1 MTNNEFSFRIKHY
14 RFKENKINHNH
25 IRSKKPEP
33 VVVPVSVPEPVVVSV
48 PVLAPENN
56 AISLQKEKINKIKKD
71 LRDNLKNK
79 K

>member
-25 IRSKKPEP
+25 IRSQKPEP
-33 VVVPVSVPEPVVVSV
+33 VVVSVPEPVVVPV

-71 LRDNLKNK
+71 LRDNLKK
-79 K
+79 